1 MVKNVLAVQVVK
13 RSDAN
18 TLEVVN
24 QVENNIN
31 SLQQDLQDV
40 KLILAETQADYIKKA
55 TRSTIN
61 ELLLAV
67 IFSYCHCLPIF
78 KKF

>member
-1 MVKNVLAVQVVK
+1 VVK

-40 KLILAETQADYIKKA
+40 KLILAETQADYIKK
-55 TRSTIN
+55 
-61 ELLLAV
+61 
-67 IFSYCHCLPIF
+67 SYPF
-78 KKF
+78 YNQ